1 MIKQVLGVTTVALLT
16 IAMFITGCKKNITEV
31 SSPLVTVIGSNPYF
45 IQKNAVWT
53 DPGAT
58 AYDATDG
65 ILPAT
70 TSDPVN
76 TAVPGLYNV
85 TYSTINSVGNHGNY
99 TRAVYVMDID
109 GYYSNVL
116 DVSPYPGGASSTYSN
131 YTDTMHLSKNGSGE
145 VTLNKFGNYVNGNVY
160 FNLDSAIS
168 LTLPSQNVTCGSP
181 SATIKFVGKGS
192 ISRVAPT
199 VIINYKKYINGD
211 SVIAQATYTR

>member
-1 MIKQVLGVTTVALLT
+1 MIKQVLSVTTIALLTVAL
-16 IAMFITGCKKNITEV
+16 FITGCKKSITEV
-31 SSPLVTVIGSNPYF
+31 TSPVVTVTGSNPYF

-65 ILPAT
+65 ILAAT

-76 TAVPGLYNV
+76 TAVTGPYNV
-85 TYSTINSVGNHGNY
+85 TYTAINSVGNRGHY
-99 TRAVYVMDID
+99 TRTVYVVDIS

-116 DVSPYPGGASSTYSN
+116 DISPYPGGSSSTYAN
-131 YTDTMHLSKNGSGE
+131 YTDTMHLSNDGSGK

-160 FNLDSAIS
+160 FNIDSATA
-168 LTLPSQNVTCGSP
+168 LTLPSQNVICGNP
-181 SATIKFVGKGS
+181 PATIKFVGKGV

-211 SVIAQATYTR
+211 SVIAQTSYTR